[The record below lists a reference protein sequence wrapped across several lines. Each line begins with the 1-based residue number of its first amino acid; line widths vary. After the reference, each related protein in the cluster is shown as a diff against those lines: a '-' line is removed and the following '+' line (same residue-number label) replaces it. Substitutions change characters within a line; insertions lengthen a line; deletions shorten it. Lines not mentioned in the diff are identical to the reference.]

1 MNIKIVCSFFL
12 VIVGTV
18 CLLSPPCIAL
28 EPDEILVVANRN
40 AARSVGLAEYYM
52 KRRGI
57 PKENLIKLWVTD
69 GEQCS
74 RMDYNKKI
82 AAPVRRYLEK
92 NEFKGHIRCLVLMY
106 GLPLKVAAPELTAE
120 EKNEIEKLNKRKLE
134 FKNNLKSVEEEDS
147 TSPTDAA
154 TLKKE
159 LRETEKKITGFKR
172 KTNMGA
178 SLDSEIALLLD
189 EDYSLSWWVPNP
201 YFLGFKGK
209 NLSIK
214 KENVLMVSRLDGPSS
229 EIVKR
234 IINDS
239 IQAETEGL
247 MGTGYFDARYP
258 DPGNKKKF
266 SDYGYGFY
274 DWSIH
279 RAAELLRKNDVIPV
293 VVDDTQRLFEP
304 GECPEAALYCG
315 WYKLSHYVDAFTW
328 QPGSVG
334 YHIASSE
341 CATLKRKNSQV
352 WCKMM
357 LEKGVAATAGPVG
370 EPYVQAFPVPEI
382 FFGFLAEG
390 ILSLVEC
397 YIIST
402 PYLSWKMVLVG
413 DPLYRPFK
421 RRNSPKKQEVRDGR
435 EVRDVQK

>member
-1 MNIKIVCSFFL
+1 MNIKIVCGFFL

-18 CLLSPPCIAL
+18 CLLSPPCTAL

-40 AARSVGLAEYYM
+40 AARSVGLAKYYM
-52 KRRGI
+52 KRREI

-69 GEQCS
+69 KENCS

-92 NEFKGHIRCLVLMY
+92 NDKGRIRCLVLMY
-106 GLPLKVAAPELTAE
+106 GLPLKVAAPEMSIE
-120 EKNEIEKLNKRKLE
+120 EKNEIERLEKRKLE
-134 FKNNLKSVEEEDS
+134 LKNSLKSVKEEDS

-154 TLKKE
+154 NLKKE
-159 LRETEKKITGFKR
+159 LGETEKKITNFKR
-172 KTNMGA
+172 KTNRGA
-178 SLDSEIALLLD
+178 SVDSEIALLLD

-214 KENVLMVSRLDGPSS
+214 KENVLMVSRLDGSS
-229 EIVKR
+229 DEIVKR

-239 IQAETEGL
+239 IQAETDGL
-247 MGTGYFDARYP
+247 KGTGYFDARGS

-279 RAAELLRKNDVIPV
+279 RAAELLRKNDVMPV

-334 YHIASSE
+334 YHIASGE
-341 CATLKRKNSQV
+341 CTTLKRKNSRV

-357 LEKGVAATAGPVG
+357 IEKGVAATIGPVG

-397 YIIST
+397 YIVST

-421 RRNSPKKQEVRDGR
+421 RRNSPKKREVRDGQ
-435 EVRDVQK
+435 DIHK

>member
-1 MNIKIVCSFFL
+1 MKIKIVCSFFL

-18 CLLSPPCIAL
+18 CLLSPPCTAL
-28 EPDEILVVANRN
+28 EPGEILVVANRN
-40 AARSVGLAEYYM
+40 AARSVGLAKYYM

-69 GEQCS
+69 REQCS

-82 AAPVRRYLEK
+82 AAPVKRYLEK
-92 NEFKGHIRCLVLMY
+92 NEFEDRIRCLVLMY
-106 GLPLKVAAPELTAE
+106 GIPLKVAAPELRIE
-120 EKNEIEKLNKRKLE
+120 EKNEIERLEKRKLE
-134 FKNNLKSVEEEDS
+134 LKNSLTSVKEKDS
-147 TSPTDAA
+147 TNLTMAA
-154 TLKKE
+154 NLKKE
-159 LRETEKKITGFKR
+159 LGEIEKKVKNFKR
-172 KTNMGA
+172 ITNRGA
-178 SLDSEIALLLD
+178 SVDSEIALLFD

-214 KENVLMVSRLDGPSS
+214 KENVLMVSRLDGPSYES
-229 EIVKR
+229 VKR

-239 IQAETEGL
+239 IQAEAEGL
-247 MGTGYFDARYP
+247 RGTGYFDARWS

-279 RAAELLRKNDVIPV
+279 RAAERLRKNDVMPM
-293 VVDDTQRLFEP
+293 VVDDTKRLFEP

-334 YHIASSE
+334 YHIASGE
-341 CATLKRKNSQV
+341 CTTLKRKNSRV

-357 LEKGVAATAGPVG
+357 IEKGIAATIGPVG
-370 EPYVQAFPVPEI
+370 EPYVQAFPVPEM
-382 FFGFLAEG
+382 FFEFLAEG

-397 YIIST
+397 YMVST

-413 DPLYRPFK
+413 DPLYRPF
-421 RRNSPKKQEVRDGR
+421 NSHRKEAYSSGNKGAE
-435 EVRDVQK
+435 